1 MLGVPREEGLRS
13 IVVFGIEIIGEC
25 ETEDIVD
32 QFLLR
37 ELGLQLVLEILQ
49 VYYIV

>member
-1 MLGVPREEGLRS
+1 MLGVPREEELRS